1 MRWLKENKYHN
12 KWVEVDGIKF
22 PSIKEAERWKTLRL
36 MERAGDIVGLNRQV
50 KIELVP
56 KSNLFRAVYYV
67 ADFVYFDKRTGKTVY
82 EDVKGVRTDVY
93 KLKKKLLYWRHGI
106 EVKET

>member
-1 MRWLKENKYHN
+1 MRWLKESKYHN

-36 MERAGDIVGLNRQV
+36 MERAGEIVGLNRQV

-67 ADFVYFDKRTGKTVY
+67 ADFVYFDKKTGKTVY

-106 EVKET
+106 EITET